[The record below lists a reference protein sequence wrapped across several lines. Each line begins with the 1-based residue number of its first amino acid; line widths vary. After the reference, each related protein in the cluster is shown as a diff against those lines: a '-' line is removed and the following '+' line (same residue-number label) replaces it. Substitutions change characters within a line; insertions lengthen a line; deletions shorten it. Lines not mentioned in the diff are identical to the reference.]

1 MREALRGEA
10 AGEMVGGLGG
20 SGDETVPQGEILDG
34 VSRDDHLGEHDE
46 MGSSVTR
53 LASVSDD
60 AVAITFQIPDNRV
73 DLGQSYTKLYHGGDS
88 SE

>member
-1 MREALRGEA
+1 
-10 AGEMVGGLGG
+10 
-20 SGDETVPQGEILDG
+20 
-34 VSRDDHLGEHDE
+34 

-60 AVAITFQIPDNRV
+60 AVAITFQISDNRV